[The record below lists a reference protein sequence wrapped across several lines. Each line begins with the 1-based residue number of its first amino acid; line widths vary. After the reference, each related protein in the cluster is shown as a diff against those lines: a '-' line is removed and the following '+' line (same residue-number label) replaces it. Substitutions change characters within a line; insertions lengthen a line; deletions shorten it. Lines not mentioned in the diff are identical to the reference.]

1 MDNSSAPWY
10 ILDNKRNTEN
20 ECRTSLKANE
30 TDADVTDNNFID
42 FLSNGFKLRTDG
54 GYVNNNYHRIFY
66 MAFAEQTGKTEYNL
80 VANAR

>member
-20 ECRTSLKANE
+20 ECRISLQAN
-30 TDADVTDNNFID
+30 DNGADVTDGNFID
-42 FLSNGFKLRTDG
+42 FLSNGFKLRTPGAYVNG
-54 GYVNNNYHRIFY
+54 GYDRIFY